1 MATER
6 RTAEEVWRELR
17 PHLEWAAGF
26 SLIFLYAGHPRPLA
40 ALRERLSDS
49 LQLRTLRLQ
58 VLSPKSPEELKDLAQ
73 AIVAARPG
81 PGAGPLWVELWAYG
95 SDPEWRSARTRL
107 LHHLNERRFLLERD
121 VRRPVVLVLPQED
134 RGRIYTEARRLISA
148 PFGPT
153 PPSCTR
159 PKP

>member
-1 MATER
+1 VGRGIQSHLSLRRSPPTARGLARAT
-6 RTAEEVWRELR
+6 
-17 PHLEWAAGF
+17 F
-26 SLIFLYAGHPRPLA
+26 
-40 ALRERLSDS
+40 DS

-58 VLSPKSPEELKDLAQ
+58 VLSPKSPDELERLAQ

-95 SDPEWRSARTRL
+95 SNPEWRSARTRL